1 MKLKGEFM
9 LQLTADDAVMAV
21 LGKAKELAEIRDCN
35 GTVIGF
41 FAPVG
46 IERADL
52 YAEAA
57 AAVDPS
63 EIQRRKQAGH
73 KTQTTQEVLAHLD
86 SLEKC

>member
-1 MKLKGEFM
+1 MM
-9 LQLTADDAVMAV
+9 QLTADDAMMAV
-21 LGKAKELAEIRDCN
+21 LSMAKELAEIRDRN

-46 IERADL
+46 LERAHL
-52 YAEAA
+52 YAQAA
-57 AAVDPS
+57 AAADPA

-73 KTQTTQEVLAHLD
+73 KTHTTQEVLAHLD